1 MEKKFTYYLYSP
13 CGNDTALVEGIS
25 INEQIRKELNDKI
38 MKIHPNVEQVGF
50 INKDEYKLVMAGG
63 EFCGNAT
70 RCATYYYLKGK
81 KGKIEIN
88 VSNNTVVESG
98 IDEHGKVWSE
108 IPLCNEKNILKKID
122 DDVYEININGIKYI
136 ILEKELSKNYLEN
149 KKNIKSNAM
158 GIIKKYDIKDEKAI
172 GIIFTEK
179 IKMKIKI
186 HPVIWVKAIN
196 TIFYETACGGGTTAV
211 GILEAIKNNKSQYI
225 DIIQPS
231 NKIITANIIL
241 KKGTLD
247 KAYISGVVK
256 VDKIAKEISI
266 NL

>member
-1 MEKKFTYYLYSP
+1 
-13 CGNDTALVEGIS
+13 
-25 INEQIRKELNDKI
+25 
-38 MKIHPNVEQVGF
+38 
-50 INKDEYKLVMAGG
+50 MAGG

-81 KGKIEIN
+81 KGEIEIN
-88 VSNNTVVESG
+88 VSNNTVVKAG
-98 IDEHGKVWSE
+98 INEDGKVWSE
-108 IPLCNEKNILKKID
+108 IPLCNEKNIIKKID
-122 DDVYEININGIKYI
+122 NGVYEINMNGIKYI
-136 ILEKELSKNYLEN
+136 ILEKELSKNYIEN
-149 KKNIKSNAM
+149 KTNIKSNAM
-158 GIIKKYDIKDEKAI
+158 DIIKKYDIKTEEAI
-172 GIIFTEK
+172 GVIFTEETK
-179 IKMKIKI
+179 T
-186 HPVIWVKAIN
+186 KAIN

-256 VDKIAKEISI
+256 ANKIAEEISI